1 MNMPSS
7 LPGSKRDRT
16 RDQILAAAQTI
27 LLDGNGAQLAIS
39 AIAAR
44 AGVVHGTF
52 YNYFDDVP
60 ALLVEIEK
68 LITAAHASAIAP
80 LIAGVD
86 DPALRFARITRFA
99 LGAIAAR
106 PEIGRLMFDA
116 GLPTDGLGR
125 GLRAR
130 LAADIEDGIARKTF
144 RTGNAALAASMVA
157 GAISGVAVD
166 LYRGTVPRT
175 AIDGSVAALLAF
187 LGVPPAR
194 AGKLAAEKIAIP
206 ALPALPLG
214 WLSIRASAKTP
225 PVQGRRSR
233 T

>member
-1 MNMPSS
+1 MPTQTS

-16 RDQILAAAQTI
+16 RDQILAAAQTL
-27 LLDGNGAQLAIS
+27 LLDESAAALGIS

-52 YNYFDDVP
+52 YNYFDDLP
-60 ALLVEIEK
+60 ALLAEIER

-80 LIAGVD
+80 LIEGVD
-86 DPALRFARITRFA
+86 DPAVRFARITRLA

-106 PEIGRLMFDA
+106 PEIGRLMFDS

-130 LAADIEDGIARKTF
+130 LAADIEDGIARKIF
-144 RTGNAALAASMVA
+144 RAGNAALATSIMA
-157 GAISGVAVD
+157 GAISGIAVD
-166 LYRGTVPRT
+166 LYRGTIART
-175 AIDGSVAALLAF
+175 AIDGAVADLLAF
-187 LGVPPAR
+187 LGVSPAR
-194 AGKLAAEKIAIP
+194 ARKLANEKIALP
-206 ALPALPLG
+206 SLPALPLG
-214 WLSIRASAKTP
+214 WLSLSQAGVRKPA
-225 PVQGRRSR
+225 RRSR